1 MGKSKYTYVVPYKF
15 YNTMARNPNGPDV
28 ELSLET
34 EQDVLE
40 GLFDSNPGVI
50 LRVERNTKK
59 SK

>member
-1 MGKSKYTYVVPYKF
+1 MSKPKYTYVVPYRF

-34 EQDVLE
+34 EQEVLAD
-40 GLFDSNPGVI
+40 LFESNEGVI
-50 LRVERNTKK
+50 LRVETKSKK